1 MITPT
6 RITVDEATREVLDQ
20 LSSHLLEAPSWA
32 ARLGEDIQ
40 DSVTDATRTALAAPS
55 KTLTQLAA
63 TATALQTQAAAHGE
77 TLNGMSNTVLLLGKQ
92 VGQFETSIDKL
103 GSSAVAQQRL
113 LAELQLGHKQLL
125 ASGEQTAAV
134 AQRQD
139 EAFVAL
145 SDAMRASARQQQE
158 SIEKLAAVLHDTKT
172 SLSAVQA
179 AQARQQQLLQD
190 LMQRID
196 QLSQPWWKRGS
207 KPSRSQS

>member
-20 LSSHLLEAPSWA
+20 LSSQLSEAPGWA
-32 ARLGEDIQ
+32 AQLGVDIQ
-40 DSVTDATRTALAAPS
+40 HSVTDATRTALAAPS
-55 KTLTQLAA
+55 KTLAQLAA
-63 TATALQTQAAAHGE
+63 TATAMQTQVAAHGE
-77 TLNGMSNTVLLLGKQ
+77 TLNGISNTVQLLDERA
-92 VGQFETSIDKL
+92 GQYEASIDKL
-103 GSSAVAQQRL
+103 GGSAVAQQHL

-125 ASGEQTAAV
+125 ASGEQAVAV

-139 EAFVAL
+139 EAFVEL
-145 SDAMRASARQQQE
+145 RATLRATAQQQQE
-158 SIEKLAAVLHDTKT
+158 NIEKLVAMLQDTKT

-179 AQARQQQLLQD
+179 AQFSQQQLLQD

-196 QLSQPWWKRGS
+196 HLSQPWWKRGS